1 MPNNFKI
8 IYKIL
13 SILEKSMSYDE
24 FDPDRI
30 SYQKL
35 DISKALWIR
44 IMVML
49 KENGYIK
56 GVVVTETLDSQLP
69 DVELG
74 NVEITLKGLEYLEE
88 NSLMQKAK
96 NLAKG
101 VVDIVK

>member
-1 MPNNFKI
+1 MSSNFKI

-24 FDPDRI
+24 FDTNKI

-56 GVVVTETLDSQLP
+56 GVVVTETLNSQLP

-74 NVEITLKGLEYLEE
+74 NVEITLKGLVY
-88 NSLMQKAK
+88 
-96 NLAKG
+96 
-101 VVDIVK
+101 

>member
-13 SILEKSMSYDE
+13 SILEKAMSYYE

-49 KENGYIK
+49 KEHGYIK

>member
-13 SILEKSMSYDE
+13 SILEKAMSYDE
-24 FDPDRI
+24 FDLDRI

>member
-1 MPNNFKI
+1 
-8 IYKIL
+8 
-13 SILEKSMSYDE
+13 
-24 FDPDRI
+24 
-30 SYQKL
+30 
-35 DISKALWIR
+35 
-44 IMVML
+44 MVML

>member
-1 MPNNFKI
+1 
-8 IYKIL
+8 
-13 SILEKSMSYDE
+13 
-24 FDPDRI
+24 
-30 SYQKL
+30 
-35 DISKALWIR
+35 
-44 IMVML
+44 MVML

-96 NLAKG
+96 NLEKG
-101 VVDIVK
+101 VVDIVKQHVLVDVLFICKKRR